1 MVASPY
7 FQVCNLILKMT
18 FILAKC
24 NFVLGCIIR
33 KSLCFS
39 VGEQTSSSKLLLSI
53 NSWSVWLSREKIRL
67 GLRFKTHYICEKS
80 CRKRTPEF
88 IHITT
93 KTNQGNNIT
102 CYTSFI
108 IQYRLFIS
116 TIKNMNSYEHCG
128 YVIENVV
135 DRKKE

>member
-1 MVASPY
+1 MQFDLENDFY
-7 FQVCNLILKMT
+7 FSKR
-18 FILAKC
+18 AK

-108 IQYRLFIS
+108 IQLSTLHFYHKKYEFIW
-116 TIKNMNSYEHCG
+116 TLWLCH
-128 YVIENVV
+128 
-135 DRKKE
+135 RKCRRQKKGVG